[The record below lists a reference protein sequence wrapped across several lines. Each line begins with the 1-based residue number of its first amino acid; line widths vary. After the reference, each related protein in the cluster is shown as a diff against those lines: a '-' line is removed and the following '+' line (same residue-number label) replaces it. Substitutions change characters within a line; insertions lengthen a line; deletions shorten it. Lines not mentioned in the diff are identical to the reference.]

1 MLLAE
6 HFVKPP
12 NWEWLI
18 LGYFFLAGLSGGCY
32 ALGAMMRLF
41 GPRTDA
47 PAARFAFIVA
57 FPLILV
63 CPVLLSVD
71 LGQPAR
77 FWHMLLDSG
86 NLPNLNFRYWSPMSV
101 GVWALGLY
109 SIFAFVS
116 FVEALYAPAREA
128 LAGGIGR
135 AVVVVGAVLGFFIAA
150 YTGVLLSV
158 SNQPVWSDGWPLGGL
173 FLASGMSGA
182 AALLVLVAR
191 YRPGL
196 EPSLRRIS
204 DADRYF
210 VIIEALLLV
219 IFLIT
224 VAAAGTLGKLFG
236 AVEIVLWL
244 LVLAGLATPFVGQ
257 SRVRALTPFVTSV
270 LVLVGVL
277 ALRAVVI
284 FGAQS

>member
-1 MLLAE
+1 MVLAE

-18 LGYFFLAGLSGGCY
+18 LAYFFLAGLSGGCY

-41 GPRTDA
+41 GRRSDA
-47 PAARFAFIVA
+47 AASRFAFIVA

-63 CPVLLSVD
+63 CPVLLTVD
-71 LGQPAR
+71 LGQPPR
-77 FWHMLLDSG
+77 FWHMLIDSV
-86 NLPNLNFRYWSPMSV
+86 NFVPNFKYWSPMSL

-109 SIFAFVS
+109 SIFAFIS
-116 FVEALYAPAREA
+116 FVEALYAPARGA
-128 LAGGIGR
+128 LAGVAGR
-135 AVVVVGAVLGFFIAA
+135 LIVILGGVLGFFVAA

-173 FLASGMSGA
+173 FLASGLSGA

-191 YRPGL
+191 YRPDV
-196 EPSLRRIS
+196 ESSLARIAE
-204 DADRYF
+204 ADRYF
-210 VIIEALLLV
+210 VVIEALLLV
-219 IFLIT
+219 VFLFT

-236 AVEIVLWL
+236 AVEVVLWL
-244 LVLAGLATPFVGQ
+244 LVLVGLATPFVGTA
-257 SRVRALTPFVTSV
+257 RVRALTPAVTSV